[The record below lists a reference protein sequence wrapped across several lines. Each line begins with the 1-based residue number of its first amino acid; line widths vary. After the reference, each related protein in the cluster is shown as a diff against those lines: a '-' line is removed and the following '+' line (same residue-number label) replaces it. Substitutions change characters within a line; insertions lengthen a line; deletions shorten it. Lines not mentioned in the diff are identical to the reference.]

1 MMGLYPGR
9 KPGKEHD
16 NPLTGSSELKNP
28 DNDSDLPLA
37 NQEENSLN
45 SDLTRDQER
54 IDSRSGGNE
63 TGCDSTLEQHEVE
76 DRCDSE
82 DDEGWITPENFH
94 EVCVE
99 MGGAL
104 EEQPMGIA
112 VGCITTDFAMQVRSN
127 MLLNCAQDCCK
138 A

>member
-1 MMGLYPGR
+1 MMGFYPGR

-16 NPLTGSSELKNP
+16 NPLTGSSELENS
-28 DNDSDLPLA
+28 DSDGDLPLA
-37 NQEENSLN
+37 NQEENS
-45 SDLTRDQER
+45 DLTGDQER
-54 IDSRSGGNE
+54 IDSRSGGSE
-63 TGCDSTLEQHEVE
+63 TGCDSNLEQHEVE
-76 DRCDSE
+76 DKCDSD

-112 VGCITTDFAMQVRSN
+112 VGCITTDFAMQVRSC
-127 MLLNCAQDCCK
+127 MLLNWCK
-138 A
+138 V

>member
-1 MMGLYPGR
+1 MMGFYPGR
-9 KPGKEHD
+9 KPGKEHY
-16 NPLTGSSELKNP
+16 NPLTGSSELKNS
-28 DNDSDLPLA
+28 DSDGDLPLA
-37 NQEENSLN
+37 NQEEN

-54 IDSRSGGNE
+54 IDSRSGGSE
-63 TGCDSTLEQHEVE
+63 TGCDSNLEQHEVE
-76 DRCDSE
+76 DKCDSD

-112 VGCITTDFAMQVRSN
+112 VGCITTDFAMQVRSC
-127 MLLNCAQDCCK
+127 MLLNWCK
-138 A
+138 V

>member
-1 MMGLYPGR
+1 MMGFYPGQ
-9 KPGKEHD
+9 KPGKEHG
-16 NPLTGSSELKNP
+16 NPLTGFSELKNS
-28 DNDSDLPLA
+28 DGDGDLPLA
-37 NQEENSLN
+37 NQDENSLN
-45 SDLTRDQER
+45 SDLTGDQER

-63 TGCDSTLEQHEVE
+63 TGCDSNLEQHEVE
-76 DRCDSE
+76 DRCDSD

-94 EVCVE
+94 EVCTE

-112 VGCITTDFAMQVRSN
+112 VGCITTDFAMQVRSCT
-127 MLLNCAQDCCK
+127 LLNCAQDCCK